1 MAKVKRDEERKKSK
15 FTFEMTYCPF
25 SIVFKKSINWQ
36 YPRSQLLVFAH
47 G

>member
-1 MAKVKRDEERKKSK
+1 
-15 FTFEMTYCPF
+15 MTYCPF

-47 G
+47 GWLISLLLYSWH